1 MDKTMT
7 EPSAMTTPNFPCF
20 DLSFWDSLDIDNSL
34 EIDAVILTDDQFYA
48 SNEHFNKYLLDH
60 IIVDSDG
67 RKYKAV
73 KVLPYAGWRKLIPF
87 NAKAKVAYESLESSI
102 GLEELRSII
111 LNKLDTAQNQEEQKE
126 LRTEIMK
133 AKDFQGLFGFQ

>member
-1 MDKTMT
+1 MT
-7 EPSAMTTPNFPCF
+7 EPTAMTTPNFPCF

-34 EIDAVILTDDQFYA
+34 EIDAVILTDEQFYA
-48 SNEHFNKYLLDH
+48 SNEHFNKHLLDH

-67 RKYKAV
+67 KKYKAI

-87 NAKAKVAYESLESSI
+87 MAKAKVAYESLESSI

-111 LNKLDTAQNQEEQKE
+111 LKKLDAAQNQEEQIE
-126 LRTEIMK
+126 FRTEIIK
-133 AKDFQGLFGFQ
+133 AKNYLELFGFEVQK